1 MNTTKLFNATA
12 ASLVMAA
19 SAFAFAQ
26 APATPAVAPAPA
38 PAVTK
43 PAAAAPV
50 AAPVV
55 APAAAKP
62 ASSGDAME
70 GKAAWYGKRFAGR
83 KTASGKIFNPAA
95 MTAAHN
101 TLAFGTKVKVTNT
114 KNNKS
119 VVLTITDRGPSTPG
133 RIIDVSAAA
142 ASKLGFVRAGTAD
155 VKLEIT
161 AEAPAK
167 KVKVAKK

>member
-1 MNTTKLFNATA
+1 MNTTKLLNTAVVGFTIA
-12 ASLVMAA
+12 ASTL
-19 SAFAFAQ
+19 AFAQ
-26 APATPAVAPAPA
+26 APATPAAA
-38 PAVTK
+38 PAVTT
-43 PAAAAPV
+43 PAAAPV
-50 AAPVV
+50 VAPVV

-62 ASSGDAME
+62 ASTGDAME

-142 ASKLGFVRAGTAD
+142 ASKLGFVGAGTAD
-155 VKLEIT
+155 VRLEIT

-167 KVKVAKK
+167 KAKVAKAAK

>member
-1 MNTTKLFNATA
+1 MNTTKLFNTAA
-12 ASLVMAA
+12 ASLAMAA

-26 APATPAVAPAPA
+26 APATPAAA

-43 PAAAAPV
+43 SAAAAPA

-55 APAAAKP
+55 APMAAKP
-62 ASSGDAME
+62 ATTSDAME

-142 ASKLGFVRAGTAD
+142 ASKLGFVGAGTAD
-155 VKLEIT
+155 VRLEIT

-167 KVKVAKK
+167 KAKVAKAAKK